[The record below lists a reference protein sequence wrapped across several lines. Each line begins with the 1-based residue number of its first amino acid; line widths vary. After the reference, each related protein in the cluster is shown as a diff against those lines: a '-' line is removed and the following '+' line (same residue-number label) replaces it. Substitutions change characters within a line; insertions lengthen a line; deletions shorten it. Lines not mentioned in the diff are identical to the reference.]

1 MNRAARRK
9 RMTDVENKVLN
20 IIASKASV
28 PPETLT
34 REAKLS
40 DLNIA
45 SLDVVEIVFALEELF
60 DIQIPFN
67 ANKAQKEFES
77 VGDVVRAVE
86 SLLSNKA

>member
-1 MNRAARRK
+1 MA
-9 RMTDVENKVLN
+9 DVAGEVLK

-28 PPETLT
+28 DAQTLDPA
-34 REAKLS
+34 AKLT

-45 SLDVVEIVFALEELF
+45 SLDVVEIVFALEEQF

-67 ANKAQKEFES
+67 ANKAQAEFET

-86 SLLSNKA
+86 GLVARKEGNS

>member
-1 MNRAARRK
+1 MA
-9 RMTDVENKVLN
+9 DVESEVLK
-20 IIASKASV
+20 IIAGKASV
-28 PPETLT
+28 DPATLE
-34 REAKLS
+34 RGAKLA

-67 ANKAQKEFES
+67 ANKAQSEFET

-86 SLLSNKA
+86 SLVTEKA

>member
-1 MNRAARRK
+1 MA
-9 RMTDVENKVLN
+9 DVESEVLK
-20 IIASKASV
+20 IIAGKASV
-28 PPETLT
+28 DAATLD
-34 REAKLS
+34 RGAKLT

-67 ANKAQKEFES
+67 ANKAQAEFET

-86 SLLSNKA
+86 TLVAQKA